1 LPDAGNHKGPSH
13 YCFEAPSHLQGLVSH
28 VLLLLWGVCDC
39 RNAQHVN
46 NVSHIVTI
54 KGQAGF
60 YDTFKGW
67 ALGML
72 QVKLQAV
79 DFVSM
84 HDGARAL
91 KHVVMF
97 AGALSSSEH

>member
-1 LPDAGNHKGPSH
+1 MT
-13 YCFEAPSHLQGLVSH
+13 
-28 VLLLLWGVCDC
+28 VCALRRLACC

-54 KGQAGF
+54 RGESGF

-72 QVKLQAV
+72 QVCVRL
-79 DFVSM
+79 
-84 HDGARAL
+84 
-91 KHVVMF
+91 
-97 AGALSSSEH
+97 

>member
-1 LPDAGNHKGPSH
+1 MQA
-13 YCFEAPSHLQGLVSH
+13 LVSD

-72 QVKLQAV
+72 QVSL
-79 DFVSM
+79 
-84 HDGARAL
+84 
-91 KHVVMF
+91 
-97 AGALSSSEH
+97 

>member
-1 LPDAGNHKGPSH
+1 L
-13 YCFEAPSHLQGLVSH
+13 EAPFHLQVLVSD
-28 VLLLLWGVCDC
+28 VLLLLWVVCDC

-72 QVKLQAV
+72 QVSRSA
-79 DFVSM
+79 S
-84 HDGARAL
+84 
-91 KHVVMF
+91 
-97 AGALSSSEH
+97 